1 MKTTL
6 KPTARTFFRFAV
18 PSVASMLVYSLYTM
32 MDGIFLSH
40 AVGEYALAAINLVM
54 PYINAVFAL
63 AVFLSMGTS
72 TLISLALGRGEKERA
87 NRIFTQ
93 NAYVLFVFSAVLA
106 VLVILAVLL
115 KVFVI
120 ANYTVSGTSMEPTLS
135 EGDWVWVNKV
145 AEPKRGDIVVAYEPS
160 SGKALVKRVVAIE
173 GDTVSLEW
181 KDTGYVVVVQT
192 KEGEKLYDMIVEA
205 TAEIVNKAK

>member
-1 MKTTL
+1 M
-6 KPTARTFFRFAV
+6 
-18 PSVASMLVYSLYTM
+18 
-32 MDGIFLSH
+32 
-40 AVGEYALAAINLVM
+40 
-54 PYINAVFAL
+54 
-63 AVFLSMGTS
+63 
-72 TLISLALGRGEKERA
+72 
-87 NRIFTQ
+87 
-93 NAYVLFVFSAVLA
+93 LA

-192 KEGEKLYDMIVEA
+192 KEGEKLYENYEGVELP
-205 TAEIVNKAK
+205 EIFSYRVGILEEPFLVSGGYFLMGDNRNDSNDSRNPDIGVFEYEDFIGVVIGR